1 MARQNAMQRN
11 PEIRT
16 LSALLQSSET
26 IPRLRAELLGVGDA
40 DALEAP
46 MCVLCAELLEESPFF
61 APYAL
66 LPALKAYGDESVR
79 LACIW
84 SGDQLV
90 GLWPVQK
97 RRFYARLPLS
107 FWSSWT
113 HDHCYFAAP
122 LIRRGWEVSVLGEFY
137 ALLCEGDEAR
147 SFVRF
152 GRIEK
157 DGAVFT
163 AIEASA
169 ASGKRLCYEAGA
181 IARAMLQAGASAE
194 ATLAVH
200 VKKKKRKEL
209 ARLRNR
215 LDELG
220 VVQFREFAS
229 PDDISE
235 WTEAFL
241 ALEDRGWKGTERT
254 SLQSSET
261 GARWFRET
269 LAGAHAAGSVHFL
282 RLDLDERPI
291 AMLVSLIS
299 NGAAYSLKIC
309 HDPEFDR
316 YSPGVMIEIEAMRS
330 LLERAD
336 FRFADSCATP
346 DHSMINGLWRAR
358 RVVTG
363 LNVSGRGLF
372 ARAGLGLAKLLEG
385 ARAHFPKG

>member
-1 MARQNAMQRN
+1 M
-11 PEIRT
+11 
-16 LSALLQSSET
+16 SAPSPSQDT
-26 IPRLRAELLGVGDA
+26 PPGLRAELVGLA
-40 DALEAP
+40 DAIALEPAIRA
-46 MCVLCAELLEESPFF
+46 LCEDVLEESPFY
-61 APYAL
+61 AAYAL
-66 LPALKAYGDESVR
+66 LPALTAYGDDNVR
-79 LACIW
+79 LACVW
-84 SGDQLV
+84 SGDELV
-90 GLWPVQK
+90 GFWPVKK
-97 RRFYARLPLS
+97 RRGYARLPLS

-122 LIRRGWEVSVLGEFY
+122 LIRREWEDRVLSALY

-147 SFVRF
+147 TFVRF

-157 DGAVFT
+157 DGAIFR
-163 AIEASA
+163 AISRA
-169 ASGKRLCYEAGA
+169 AESDRRLCYEAGA
-181 IARAMLQAGASAE
+181 IARAMLQSGASAE

-209 ARLRNR
+209 SRLRNR

-220 VVQFREFAS
+220 EVRFRELESAG
-229 PDDISE
+229 DIE
-235 WTEAFL
+235 AWTAAFL
-241 ALEDRGWKGTERT
+241 ALEDRGWKGAERT
-254 SLQSSET
+254 SLISNDEDAQ
-261 GARWFRET
+261 WFRKT
-269 LAGAHAAGSVHFL
+269 LAGAHGDGKLHFL
-282 RLDLDERPI
+282 RLDFDERPI

-330 LLERAD
+330 LLGRAD

-363 LNVSGRGLF
+363 LNVSGRGMASL
-372 ARAGLGLAKLLEG
+372 ALLGLARMLEG
-385 ARAHFPKG
+385 ARARFPKG